1 MLTFVKDHLNLDKAL
16 TRPARIFRFALILV
30 FIASWH
36 TLQATSSIE
45 EFLSHMPLKNVRVLE
60 KESFYSH
67 IYEVMFEQPID
78 HRHPEKGSFYQRL
91 YISHTSVDMP
101 VVLVTEGYSAGYYY
115 TSEPAML
122 LRCNQIIAEHRYF
135 GESVP
140 DSVQWE
146 YLDTW
151 QSASD
156 HHRIVEQFR
165 EFYSGKWISTGI
177 SKGGQ
182 TLMYHS
188 FYYPDDVDV
197 RMPYVAPL
205 NKSVEDKRIYS
216 FLDQVGSKECRKR
229 IYRFQKNALKHQ
241 EDLLPAF
248 KNFSEQKG
256 YTYTLAGGYE
266 TAFEYCVLEYSFA
279 FWQWGYVPC
288 SEIPG
293 KRASPEEIIVHMN
306 RVAGFDYFADKFVIE
321 YQPFF
326 YQSYTE
332 MGYYGYQLDKFR
344 PYLKHLDRRGF
355 RFALPTDTEVAFN
368 DSTQLALEEYVS
380 NEAENF
386 IFIYGEYDTWSA
398 TAVELSGNTNS
409 KIFYKEKGSHR
420 TRVRNM
426 PQKQQDEIFAV
437 LIGFLQ
443 E

>member
-1 MLTFVKDHLNLDKAL
+1 MITFATDYLNLIYTVKKPLRISGMIL
-16 TRPARIFRFALILV
+16 TVLFFT
-30 FIASWH
+30 SWS

-45 EFLSHMPLKNVRVLE
+45 EFISKMPVKNVQVLE

-78 HRHPEKGSFYQRL
+78 HKNPEKGSFYQRL
-91 YISHTSVDMP
+91 YISHTGVDMP

-115 TSEPAML
+115 TSEPAAML
-122 LRCNQIIAEHRYF
+122 RANQIIAEHRYF
-135 GESVP
+135 GKSVP

-146 YLDTW
+146 YLNTW

-165 EFYSGKWISTGI
+165 KFYTGKWISTGI

-182 TLMYHS
+182 TTMYHS

-197 RMPYVAPL
+197 RIPYVAPL
-205 NKSVEDKRIYS
+205 NKSIEDRRIYS
-216 FLDQVGSKECRKR
+216 FLDEVGTKDCRRKIR
-229 IYRFQKNALKHQ
+229 KFQRHALRHQ
-241 EDLLPAF
+241 EELLPAF
-248 KNFSEQKG
+248 REFSEKKG
-256 YTYTLAGGYE
+256 YTYSLVGGVE
-266 TAFEYCVLEYSFA
+266 TAFEFCVLEYSFA
-279 FWQWGYVPC
+279 FWQWGYVAC

-293 KRASPEEIIVHMN
+293 RRATPEEIIVHMN
-306 RVAGFDYFADKFVIE
+306 RVAGFDYFADEFVIE

-332 MGYYGYQLDKFR
+332 MGYYGYELKKFE
-344 PYLKHLDRRGF
+344 PYLQHLDQRGF
-355 RFALPTDTEVAFN
+355 EFALPADAAVSFN
-368 DSTQLALEEYVS
+368 DSIQLALDTYIR

-398 TAVELSGNTNS
+398 TAVELNGNTNS
-409 KIFYKEKGSHR
+409 RIFYKEKGSHR
-420 TRVRNM
+420 TRIRNM
-426 PQKQQDEIFAV
+426 PQEQQDEIFGV
-437 LIGFLQ
+437 LTGFLQ

>member
-1 MLTFVKDHLNLDKAL
+1 MKTLTKL
-16 TRPARIFRFALILV
+16 ARIPRFALLLV
-30 FIASWH
+30 FIVSWS

-45 EFLSHMPLKNVRVLE
+45 DFLSKLPLKNVKVLE
-60 KESFYSH
+60 RESFYSQ
-67 IYEVMFEQPID
+67 IYEVMFEQPVD
-78 HRHPEKGSFYQRL
+78 HRNPEKGSFFQRL
-91 YISHTSVDMP
+91 YISHTGVDMP

-115 TSEPAML
+115 TSEPAVL

-156 HHRIVEQFR
+156 HHRIVEQFND
-165 EFYSGKWISTGI
+165 FYTGKWISTGI

-182 TLMYHS
+182 TAMYHS
-188 FYYPDDVDV
+188 FYYPGDVDV
-197 RMPYVAPL
+197 RIPYVAPL
-205 NKSVEDKRIYS
+205 NKSIEDQRIYS
-216 FLDQVGSKECRKR
+216 FLDQVGTKACRKKIR
-229 IYRFQKNALKHQ
+229 KFQKYALKHQ
-241 EDLLPAF
+241 DELLPAF
-248 KNFSEQKG
+248 REFSENKG

-266 TAFEYCVLEYSFA
+266 KAFEYCVLEYAFA

-293 KRASPEEIIVHMN
+293 KKALPEEIIAHMN
-306 RVAGFDYFADKFVIE
+306 KVGGFDYFADKFVIE

-332 MGYYGYQLDKFR
+332 MGYYGYELEAFR
-344 PYLKHLDRRGF
+344 PYIKHLDQARF
-355 RFALPTDTEVAFN
+355 EFALPADAEVTFN
-368 DSTQLALEEYVS
+368 DSIQLALDAYIR

-398 TAVELSGNTNS
+398 TAVELNGNTNS
-409 KIFYKEKGSHR
+409 RIFFKEKGSHR
-420 TRVRNM
+420 TRIRNM
-426 PQKQQDEIFAV
+426 PQEQQDEIFGV
-437 LIGFLQ
+437 LTGFLQ
-443 E
+443 D